1 MKYMGTFLGMLVR
14 MGAGVGIFLYGL
26 HLISSYLED
35 LAGPTVERSLRRFTA
50 NPWTGALTG
59 TVITALVQSS
69 TAVTV
74 MTVNLVDKGMMSLE
88 QAVGVILGANVGTA
102 GTGVMAALPIRSMA
116 PLFLTGG
123 ALLVL
128 TSGATGKF
136 QGRVVGAQAY
146 VRGHERG
153 NCYVCRAVG
162 IRAHESD
169 SHTRQTYIKRKPT
182 ADAWVY
188 RRNALP
194 SRVKLAGALAMGLG
208 MLLLGMELM
217 QEAMTPYRSS
227 PVLVRLMTGLGHPLS
242 GVLGGAVFTALIQS
256 SSASVAILQ
265 SMAAEGM
272 VGLSQSAYIVYGQN
286 IGTCL
291 TALWASVHLSP
302 AARSCARLHLLI
314 NLLGTGVFLAADQI
328 IPLTAWVG
336 SWTPDNPAMQI
347 ANLHLFFNL
356 ASTLLL
362 LPFSAVLVRIA
373 EGVCF
378 SKNSSL
384 HFD

>member
-1 MKYMGTFLGMLVR
+1 MTGERDFAPSLIFFSLFPYNKGRMGMEQGCDRLVIGMGTFLGMLVR

-35 LAGPTVERSLRRFTA
+35 LAGPAVEGSLRRFTG

-74 MTVNLVDKGMMSLE
+74 MTVNLVDKGMISLE

-128 TSGATGKF
+128 AEGAIGK
-136 QGRVVGAQAY
+136 
-146 VRGHERG
+146 
-153 NCYVCRAVG
+153 
-162 IRAHESD
+162 
-169 SHTRQTYIKRKPT
+169 
-182 ADAWVY
+182 
-188 RRNALP
+188 LP
-194 SRVKLAGALAMGLG
+194 GKTKLAGALAMGLG

-227 PVLVRLMTGLGHPLS
+227 PVLARLMTGLGHPLS
-242 GVLGGAVFTALIQS
+242 GVLGGSVFTALIQS

-265 SMAAEGM
+265 SMAAEGIL
-272 VGLSQSAYIVYGQN
+272 GLEQSAYIVYGQN

-291 TALWASVHLSP
+291 TALWASLRLSP
-302 AARSCARLHLLI
+302 AARCCARLHLLI
-314 NLLGTGVFLAADQI
+314 NLLGTVFFLAADRV

-362 LPFSAVLVRIA
+362 LPFSAALVRLA
-373 EGVCF
+373 QGGCF

>member
-1 MKYMGTFLGMLVR
+1 MVCMGTFLGMLVR
-14 MGAGVGIFLYGL
+14 IGAGVGIFLYGL
-26 HLISSYLED
+26 HLISSYLEE

-50 NPWTGALTG
+50 NPWIGALTG

-74 MTVNLVDKGMMSLE
+74 MTVNLVDKGLMTLE

-102 GTGVMAALPIRSMA
+102 GTGVMAALPIRSLA
-116 PLFLTGG
+116 PLFLAGG

-128 TSGATGKF
+128 AAATAGKLPDGARGK
-136 QGRVVGAQAY
+136 Q
-146 VRGHERG
+146 
-153 NCYVCRAVG
+153 NC
-162 IRAHESD
+162 
-169 SHTRQTYIKRKPT
+169 
-182 ADAWVY
+182 

-194 SRVKLAGALAMGLG
+194 ARMKLVGALAMGMG

-227 PVLVRLMTGLGHPLS
+227 PVLARLMTGLKFPVT

-265 SMAAEGM
+265 SMAAEGL
-272 VGLSQSAYIVYGQN
+272 VGLEQSAYIVYGQN

-291 TALWASVHLSP
+291 TALWASVGLSP
-302 AARSCARLHLLI
+302 SARSCARLHLLI
-314 NLLGTGVFLAADQI
+314 NLLGTGIFLAAGRVV
-328 IPLTAWVG
+328 PLTAWVG
-336 SWTPDNPAMQI
+336 SWTPGHPALQV

-362 LPFSAVLVRIA
+362 LPFSGALVRIA
-373 EGVCF
+373 GDTHF
-378 SKNSSL
+378 PKNSSL
-384 HFD
+384 HFE